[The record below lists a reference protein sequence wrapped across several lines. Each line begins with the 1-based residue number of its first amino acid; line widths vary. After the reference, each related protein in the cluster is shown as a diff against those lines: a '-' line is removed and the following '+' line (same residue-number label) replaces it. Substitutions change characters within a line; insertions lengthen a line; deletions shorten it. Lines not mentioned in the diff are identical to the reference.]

1 MLILWPFRDF
11 SHHYFI
17 LDFGASFIM
26 TKKDKKKGKKKSQ
39 SSIPGSRISE
49 RDRKQRIIPQPPGA
63 DLSITQQM
71 EMREKKRQAEIQA
84 RYRRKKNPDLK
95 PRGPNKKKP
104 PLKKKSAT
112 SSPSNPMSQAFKN
125 NQKQANKVKNEKIM
139 NDINRLRNVPRSPHS
154 KHSKAPLMRIVDIFN
169 QPNWQETIK
178 QLNDTVSPTKQ
189 LNTVVPEV
197 KRVNLEDMMKDHHP
211 TKILHKI

>member
-1 MLILWPFRDF
+1 
-11 SHHYFI
+11 
-17 LDFGASFIM
+17 
-26 TKKDKKKGKKKSQ
+26 
-39 SSIPGSRISE
+39 
-49 RDRKQRIIPQPPGA
+49 
-63 DLSITQQM
+63 
-71 EMREKKRQAEIQA
+71 
-84 RYRRKKNPDLK
+84 
-95 PRGPNKKKP
+95 
-104 PLKKKSAT
+104 
-112 SSPSNPMSQAFKN
+112 
-125 NQKQANKVKNEKIM
+125 M